1 MSEKLKTLKVGNNVN
16 VTHVRKVEKKNWCA
30 RAGGLLCGLSIL
42 LFDSNNESKKRL
54 KKVKRESHT

>member
-16 VTHVRKVEKKNWCA
+16 VTHVRKVEINWFA